1 VSLDKLPIN
10 RFDCL
15 LFALLVAGIIRGR
28 KQGMSE
34 ELLSLLG
41 WISLVGA
48 CAMGYEPL
56 GRFYSQTT
64 SLFSLTTCY
73 VMAYI
78 TLALGVLAVFFLIK
92 RGLGGKL
99 LGSDVFGQTEYYLG
113 MGSGFIRFACMLLA
127 GLALLNA
134 KYYSPAEIKRM
145 EKYQNDEYGSTYFP
159 TLASVQTSV
168 FDTSL
173 TGPLIKNHLD
183 FLLIKRT
190 ESKGKQLRQREFTMP

>member
-1 VSLDKLPIN
+1 MAMLI
-10 RFDCL
+10 
-15 LFALLVAGIIRGR
+15 AGIIRGR

-34 ELLSLLG
+34 ELLSLLA
-41 WISLVGA
+41 WVCMVGS

-56 GRFYSQTT
+56 GRFYAQTI

-78 TLALGVLAVFFLIK
+78 TLALAVFGVFFLIK

-113 MGSGFIRFACMLLA
+113 MGAGFVRFACILLA
-127 GLALLNA
+127 ALALLNS
-134 KYYSPAEIKRM
+134 KYYSVAEIKRM
-145 EKYQNDEYGSTYFP
+145 EKFQNDEYGSNYFP
-159 TLASVQTSV
+159 TLASIQSSV

-173 TGPLIKNHLD
+173 TGPFIKDHLS
-183 FLLIKRT
+183 FLLIKRI